1 MSVYDNFPVC
11 VKLRLK
17 LSMFIQEVS
26 KFYGVKSISYSR
38 NSPSFMKTEG
48 LLLCSQE
55 TAMCLSWARW
65 IQSTPLLCTSFK
77 PVLIL
82 RSAFFWDFT
91 QRTMAVNCRR
101 FGTDCQPQIYYLAL
115 ENWTIG
121 CTEMWLRNCHC
132 ALHKIPKERSSLLH
146 CGKSLK
152 SRNFNIPSFT
162 SRSSKWPLSFTLRTP
177 PIKTLISSSYC
188 MARCSTHYSP
198 QCVIFF
204 IFQLPPTS

>member
-1 MSVYDNFPVC
+1 MC
-11 VKLRLK
+11 VKHRLK

-26 KFYGVKSISYSR
+26 KVYGVKSISYSR

-48 LLLCSQE
+48 PLLCSQE
-55 TAMCLSWARW
+55 PAMCLSCARW
-65 IQSTPLLCTSFK
+65 IQSVPLLCKSFK
-77 PVLIL
+77 PVLIS

-91 QRTMAVNCRR
+91 QCTMAVNCQC
-101 FGTDCQPQIYYLAL
+101 FGTDYQPQIYYLAL

-121 CTEMWLRNCHC
+121 CTETWLRNCC
-132 ALHKIPKERSSLLH
+132 KIPKERSSLLH
-146 CGKSLK
+146 RGES
-152 SRNFNIPSFT
+152 NFNILPFT
-162 SRSSKWPLSFTLRTP
+162 SRSSKWPLSFMLHTL

-188 MARCSTHYSP
+188 MERCSTHYSP